1 MSAVA
6 WFAALVFAHAPS
18 APPLVVVPMT
28 HAAAVAPAG
37 PNFEP
42 DIAAFEASDARSPP
56 GPGAVVF
63 VGSSSIRL
71 WDSLASDFPDV
82 RVLNRGFGGSR
93 LRDVTQYAD
102 RIVLN
107 YAPRAIVIYAG
118 DNDLNEGRTP
128 ERVAEDFRAF
138 VTHVRAKSPDLS
150 IVCIA
155 IKPSPARIALLP
167 AMRDTNARVRAIA
180 ASSGRVTF
188 VDVFTPMLGA
198 DGTPRAELFGPDAL
212 HLDAD
217 GYALWRRLLAPVI
230 ARIAHSPR

>member
-1 MSAVA
+1 
-6 WFAALVFAHAPS
+6 
-18 APPLVVVPMT
+18 
-28 HAAAVAPAG
+28 
-37 PNFEP
+37 
-42 DIAAFEASDARSPP
+42 
-56 GPGAVVF
+56 
-63 VGSSSIRL
+63 
-71 WDSLASDFPDV
+71 
-82 RVLNRGFGGSR
+82 
-93 LRDVTQYAD
+93 
-102 RIVLN
+102 
-107 YAPRAIVIYAG
+107 
-118 DNDLNEGRTP
+118 
-128 ERVAEDFRAF
+128 
-138 VTHVRAKSPDLS
+138 
-150 IVCIA
+150 VCIA